1 MENLKNLNLEIEREV
16 SLMDGITTAEGW
28 SIAKVEVET
37 VG

>member
-1 MENLKNLNLEIEREV
+1 MESLKNLDLQIDKEV
-16 SLMDGITTAEGW
+16 GLMDGITTAEGW